1 MCYLQAFEQV
11 PCSLVSSDECIDAES
26 WTKCEERCIF
36 CKVRNGE
43 REDWGEIGKR
53 REVRERERVER
64 EREIQGMLCFCVVM
78 EQYKS

>member
-43 REDWGEIGKR
+43 REDWGEIGMR